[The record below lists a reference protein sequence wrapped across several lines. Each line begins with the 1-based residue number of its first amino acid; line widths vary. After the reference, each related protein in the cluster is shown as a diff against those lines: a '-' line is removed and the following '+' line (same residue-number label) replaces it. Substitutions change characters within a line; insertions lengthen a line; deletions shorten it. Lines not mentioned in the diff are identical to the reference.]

1 MKKYSGLARRLVCLL
16 LVFVLG
22 VSLLPDVPTL
32 TVWADDPAGQPGGTA
47 AQGDGT
53 AQEGSTA
60 RDGETASGAAGA
72 ASDPSA
78 PGAAARQAKPVANV
92 VIFARLAGDTND
104 DFNRSGSWNA
114 IRRQYEDGGTSFASY
129 IYAVSGGR
137 MQVENIFP
145 QVDASGKIEVFQ
157 LSKSSYKDNAALV
170 GEVVRALAGAQP
182 GDTLYLDPDTYTLDN
197 LNEGVLDNLTVVLQ
211 GGTFGSRNGAF
222 AARYT
227 GTEELPG
234 EIGVSRYNALP
245 SRILIDWTLGDGTR
259 SKGGQGGQGVL
270 ANEFLHSLGMP
281 DQNWIDRSGVPVGAW
296 DVMGTAA
303 YVPQYPLGYQRRQLG
318 WLDAGEMETITE
330 GGDFTLTAVS
340 RTSGVKLLMIE
351 TPQAGSSGEVI
362 CLEYREKASGDAFEN
377 GIYESGLIMYRAKP
391 NGQTALSNALYV
403 YRPGVTTPD
412 GADDLNENGRNRVEN
427 AALTKDGDAYGST
440 DLSASFRK
448 DTLYYSNGANS
459 GVRIS
464 GLQFSAKDHTVT
476 FHVEIAEPGSSV
488 VAAVPDN
495 DGASGAGNALPQANG
510 SDPAPA
516 GEAGTDEPGDGMAVD
531 EPGAGDSGTDGTS
544 DGGTSEGE
552 TSDGE
557 TSANEPGDDESSSG
571 DSGDGGSSG
580 GETSSEGS
588 GAGGALASE
597 GTVVLRL
604 TPPDGYTRKEIY
616 VDGVAYQA
624 EDEEGGGLAAQLPNT
639 DGKLAVMY
647 FYNEK
652 GVPKGMY
659 VWRLSY
665 EGTACTATPLPGLQ
679 DLFSYHGFSIRVQ
692 SPSGIRFKSGIS
704 TALRDALTGDGVEG
718 YRLTEYGT
726 MSMAASNLEHYPFVR
741 DCEKVRSGR
750 SYWTE
755 NGKLND
761 NITETVDGRHRFASV
776 LTGVPDRQ
784 LGSEIAFRAYGVLVN
799 EEGEEVLIYGPTMR
813 RSIYT
818 VAQQVAAAGEF
829 KKGTAGFNYV
839 QNLTTLGAPGWH
851 TSGGQTWYT
860 GADGGP
866 LTGLQQIDGGQYYFN
881 AAGDLQKGWQTLD
894 GKRYYFDDSTGAQLT
909 ATGWQ
914 TIGGLQYYI
923 SPEGYAL
930 TGDVEINGEPWHLD
944 AATGATY
951 PNGWNTVGGQIF
963 YYLNG
968 TYYKNGRYEIDKKLC
983 HFSAE
988 GYYVAPPVIN
998 NVLSSST
1005 TSTIK
1010 VTVTATAS
1018 ALTTLNETAY
1028 SWDGG
1033 ATWVKDASKEFKEDT
1048 KIPAGQIQVRDALG
1062 NVTAYGSDLEVKLAP
1077 VNNGPFM
1084 GIDVSSYQG
1093 AIDWKAVKA
1102 SGVEFAIVRAL
1113 TWSNSVGYYVIDPY
1127 FEYNVRNAKANG
1139 IKVGAY
1145 LFSYAFTLDEV
1156 REEVDFFHNSTQ
1168 MKALRKDNIQFDF
1181 PVYIDFEWNRIL
1193 ENTDYTTRTQNVRTG
1208 MILLELYGYLPGFY
1222 SSLNWAK
1229 NYYDAAGL
1237 AREGYDFWIA
1247 RYPNDPNLAAGTS
1260 PWLGYQAPVWQYASD
1275 GRVNGINGNVD
1286 MNICYKNYGT
1296 ASGSTGSEVSLGLT
1310 VYDVNSSKVVTGS
1323 VEDIL
1328 AQIVANE
1335 VGGFNNAEVYKAQA
1349 VAAYSWI
1356 LYQQAH
1362 GNAVPSV
1369 GLKAPADAVRTAVK
1383 TVAGKALYY
1392 NGAVANAAYGAAS
1405 AGKTNTARNMWG
1417 LELPYLNTPVES
1429 PETDYRSRQKTIPL
1443 ETMQSNLTKLVGAA
1457 TVNATPHDKW
1467 LTDPVFD
1474 ANGYLTSIKVCGQT
1488 VGGGRFYENCWL
1500 LYSPKFSFVY
1510 QKAADSTVGDSW
1522 VFTTDGYGHCVG
1534 MSQYGAFAYAKQ
1546 GWNYQQILAH
1556 YYPGTTL
1563 K

>member
-22 VSLLPDVPTL
+22 VSLLPNVPML
-32 TVWADDPAGQPGGTA
+32 TAWADDPAGQTDGTA

-53 AQEGSTA
+53 AQ
-60 RDGETASGAAGA
+60 DGETASGTAGT

-78 PGAAARQAKPVANV
+78 VGASSGAVTRQAKSVANV
-92 VIFARLAGDTND
+92 VIFARLAGDTNN
-104 DFNRSGSWNA
+104 DFNRAGSWDA
-114 IRRQYEDGGTSFASY
+114 IRRQYEDSDTSFASY

-145 QVDASGKIEVFQ
+145 QVDANGKIEVFQ
-157 LSKSSYKDNAALV
+157 LSKSSYQNNAALV
-170 GEVVRALAGAQP
+170 GEVVRALSSAQP

-227 GTEELPG
+227 DEEELPG
-234 EIGVSRYNALP
+234 AVQVSRYNALP
-245 SRILIDWTLGDGTR
+245 SRELIDWTLEDGTQ

-270 ANEFLHSLGMP
+270 ANEFLHTLGMP
-281 DQNWIDRSGVPVGAW
+281 DQNWINRSGVPVGAW

-303 YVPQYPLGYQRRQLG
+303 YVPQYPLGYQRKQLG
-318 WLDAGEMETITE
+318 WLDDGETETITE
-330 GGDFTLTAVS
+330 GGDYTLTAVDQAN
-340 RTSGVKLLMIE
+340 GVKLLMIE
-351 TPQAGSSGEVI
+351 TPQAGDSGEVI

-377 GIYESGLIMYRAKP
+377 GIYESGLILYRATP
-391 NGQTALSNALYV
+391 NGQTALSNELYV

-427 AALTKDGDAYGST
+427 AALTQDGAAYGST
-440 DLSASFRK
+440 DLSASFKK
-448 DTLYYSNGANS
+448 DTLYYSDGTNS

-488 VAAVPDN
+488 VAAQPN
-495 DGASGAGNALPQANG
+495 DDSAAGAGDTLPAANG
-510 SDPAPA
+510 GDTAPA
-516 GEAGTDEPGDGMAVD
+516 GESGTDEPGDGTAAGEPGDGDPDAD
-531 EPGAGDSGTDGTS
+531 EPG
-544 DGGTSEGE
+544 
-552 TSDGE
+552 
-557 TSANEPGDDESSSG
+557 SG
-571 DSGDGGSSG
+571 DSGSGEPSDGESSDGDEPDADQTAAEPSG
-580 GETSSEGS
+580 G
-588 GAGGALASE
+588 A
-597 GTVVLRL
+597 VLLQL
-604 TPPDGYTRKEIY
+604 TPPEGYTVPEIY
-616 VDGVAYQA
+616 VDGIAYQA
-624 EDEEGGGLAAQLPNT
+624 EAGEDGSFAAQLPDT
-639 DGKLAVMY
+639 TGRLAVMY
-647 FYNEK
+647 FWNEK

-659 VWRLSY
+659 VWELSY

-704 TALRDALTGDGVEG
+704 TALRAALTGDGVEG

-726 MSMAASNLEHYPFVR
+726 MSIAASNLEHYPFIKS
-741 DCEKVRSGR
+741 CEKVRSGR

-761 NITETVDGRHRFASV
+761 NIIETVDGRYRFASV

-799 EEGEEVLIYGPTMR
+799 EAGEEVIIYGPPVQ

-829 KKGTAGFNYV
+829 KKGTAGYTYV

-866 LTGLQQIDGGQYYFN
+866 LTGLQQVDGKQYYFN
-881 AAGDLQKGWQTLD
+881 TAGDLQKGWQTLD
-894 GKRYYFDDSTGAQLT
+894 GKRYYFDAGTGAQLT

-930 TGDVEINGEPWHLD
+930 TGEVEINGEVWQLD
-944 AATGATY
+944 EATGATY
-951 PNGWNTVGGQIF
+951 PNGWNTINGQIF
-963 YYLNG
+963 YYQYG

-983 HFSAE
+983 HFTAE

-998 NVLSSST
+998 NVLSAST
-1005 TSTIK
+1005 TSTIT

-1033 ATWVKDASKEFKEDT
+1033 TTWVKNASKEFKEET
-1048 KIPAGQIQVRDALG
+1048 TIPAGQIQVRDALG
-1062 NVTAYGSDLEVKLAP
+1062 NVTAYGSALEVKLAP
-1077 VNNGPFM
+1077 ENNGPFM

-1093 AIDWKAVKA
+1093 AIDWKKVKA
-1102 SGVEFAIVRAL
+1102 SGVDFAIIRAL

-1145 LFSYAFTLDEV
+1145 LFSYAFSLDEIK
-1156 REEVDFFHNSTQ
+1156 EEVDFFHNSTQ
-1168 MKALRKDNIQFDF
+1168 MQALRKDNIQFDF
-1181 PVYIDFEWNRIL
+1181 PVYIDYEWNRIL
-1193 ENTDYTTRTQNVRTG
+1193 DYTDYNTRTQVVRTG
-1208 MILLELYGYLPGFY
+1208 MILLEKYGYLPGYY
-1222 SSLNWAK
+1222 SSLSWAK

-1247 RYPNDPNLAAGTS
+1247 RYPLNPDLTAGTS
-1260 PWLGYQAPVWQYASD
+1260 PWLGYQAPMWQYASD
-1275 GRVNGINGNVD
+1275 GKVNGITGNVD

-1296 ASGSTGSEVSLGLT
+1296 AGGSTGSEVSLGLT
-1310 VYDVNSSKVVTGS
+1310 VYDVNTSKVVTGS
-1323 VEDIL
+1323 IEDIL
-1328 AQIVANE
+1328 AQIVTNE
-1335 VGGFNNAEVYKAQA
+1335 VGGMNNAEVFKAQA

-1369 GLKAPADAVRTAVK
+1369 GLKTPTDAVRTAVK
-1383 TVAGKALYY
+1383 AVAGKALYY
-1392 NGAVANAAYGAAS
+1392 DGAVANAAYGSAS

-1429 PETDYRSRQKTIPL
+1429 PETQWRGRQNTISL
-1443 ETMQSNLTKLVGAA
+1443 ATMQNNLTKLVGAA

-1488 VGGGRFYENCWL
+1488 VGGGRFYENCWG
-1500 LYSPKFSFVY
+1500 LYSPKFTFSY
-1510 QKAADSTVGDSW
+1510 TPSSDSW
-1522 VFTTDGYGHCVG
+1522 VFTTDGNGHCVG
-1534 MSQYGAFAYAKQ
+1534 MSQYGALAYAQK